1 MNKFLKMIRDCYPIV
16 VLMLGIFFIFIPL
29 PMFVIEVLLV
39 LDYMLALFLFWL
51 KTNCGN
57 EKLLFYTRFVIS
69 FCLLT
74 CGIMIS
80 TLRTFLTIKDI
91 ESQLPIVRV
100 IGTWIC
106 RENIVCGFFTTL
118 LLCGALILFCKL
130 FLSRHAKI
138 GSCYCFD
145 AMNTKLFNIDNLYN
159 NNLITEEEAN
169 CRKEAVR
176 KNVDYFSSMDGA
188 IQYYTGTIVAFMAMY
203 VIEIVGGFSLGMI
216 ELKLTW
222 QEALWQYVMLSTGYL
237 ILFTIPIFI
246 VGLTLRIAK
255 EQFLND

>member
-1 MNKFLKMIRDCYPIV
+1 
-16 VLMLGIFFIFIPL
+16 
-29 PMFVIEVLLV
+29 
-39 LDYMLALFLFWL
+39 
-51 KTNCGN
+51 
-57 EKLLFYTRFVIS
+57 
-69 FCLLT
+69 
-74 CGIMIS
+74 
-80 TLRTFLTIKDI
+80 
-91 ESQLPIVRV
+91 
-100 IGTWIC
+100 
-106 RENIVCGFFTTL
+106 
-118 LLCGALILFCKL
+118 
-130 FLSRHAKI
+130 
-138 GSCYCFD
+138 
-145 AMNTKLFNIDNLYN
+145 MNTKLFNIDNLYN

-176 KNVDYFSSMDGA
+176 KNVDYFYSMDGA

>member
-1 MNKFLKMIRDCYPIV
+1 
-16 VLMLGIFFIFIPL
+16 
-29 PMFVIEVLLV
+29 
-39 LDYMLALFLFWL
+39 
-51 KTNCGN
+51 
-57 EKLLFYTRFVIS
+57 
-69 FCLLT
+69 
-74 CGIMIS
+74 MIS

-130 FLSRHAKI
+130 FLSRHVKI